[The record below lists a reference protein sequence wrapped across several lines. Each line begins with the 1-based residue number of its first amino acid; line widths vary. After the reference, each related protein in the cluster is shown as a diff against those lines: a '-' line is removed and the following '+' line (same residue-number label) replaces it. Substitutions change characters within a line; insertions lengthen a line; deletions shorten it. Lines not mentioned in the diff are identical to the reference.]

1 MPSSQ
6 RSRSARGR
14 VPLADEIAAVGP
26 LKNRS
31 KKRKTLTD
39 DEAHTYVDSKSS
51 RKILKIAQDLADD
64 EEQAAKENNVLS
76 SAAFQIDS
84 RSLNVENE
92 DLDEQDGDAEA
103 WGDEDDEVGGEPVS
117 VYALGWFQN

>member
-64 EEQAAKENNVLS
+64 EEQAARENQGLS
-76 SAAFQIDS
+76 STAFQIES
-84 RSLNVENE
+84 RLSNVENE
-92 DLDEQDGDAEA
+92 ELDEEDEDPEA
-103 WGDEDDEVGGEPVS
+103 WGDEDNEVDGEPVS
-117 VYALGWFQN
+117 VCALGWSQN